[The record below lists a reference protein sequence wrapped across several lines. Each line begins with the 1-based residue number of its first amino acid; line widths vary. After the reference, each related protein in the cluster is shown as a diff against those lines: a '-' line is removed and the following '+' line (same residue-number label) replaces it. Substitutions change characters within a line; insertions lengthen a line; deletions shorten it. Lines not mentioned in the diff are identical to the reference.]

1 MNFFSKNI
9 AKQSIATSLIIATT
23 FSIIL
28 STNSAMALP
37 LQVGDYRGA
46 GSKYIQI
53 GSKGDRICYQ
63 GKTATRG
70 TTASVAPH
78 SLPDFFVVNFKQDGT
93 QETLVL
99 HQPAIGH
106 LLYGTVHM
114 LRDWEADY
122 VISLPVDDAMKRCLN
137 SQAPFFE
144 EMKPLR

>member
-1 MNFFSKNI
+1 MF
-9 AKQSIATSLIIATT
+9 TSLLPKLSLLSAVTAT
-23 FSIIL
+23 FSL
-28 STNSAMALP
+28 LATHPALALP
-37 LQVGDYRGA
+37 LQDGNYRI

-53 GSKGDRICYQ
+53 ASKGDRVCYA

-78 SLPDFFVVNFKQDGT
+78 SLPDFSVVNFKTEGT

-99 HQPAIGH
+99 HQPTMGH

-114 LRDWEADY
+114 LRDWEADNS
-122 VISLPVDDAMKRCLN
+122 ISLPVDDVMKRCLS

-144 EMKPLR
+144 EFKSSR